1 MLTRSR
7 KTTSQV
13 KKEEDKVRHEEEKGK
28 RKVKHVQQQPLDDN
42 RDMRVTRGN
51 RSIITTLEMHD
62 DVIPPKKV
70 NSQNVGKSSKVESS
84 NNEDFDD

>member
-13 KKEEDKVRHEEEKGK
+13 KKEEDEVRHEGEKGK

-51 RSIITTLEMHD
+51 RSIKTTLEMHD
-62 DVIPPKKV
+62 VILPKKV
-70 NSQNVGKSSKVESS
+70 NSRNVGKSSKAKSS
-84 NNEDFDD
+84 DDEDTRGR